1 VSAAQNRTT
10 KENGTVADHNAVDNI
25 VRATAGESLP
35 VTAVITTRKSRQGQ
49 GQPSSARDHESIAL
63 IVAIAAFVFGGL
75 LATFAF
81 WGRELPIDGRQ
92 SLGDFTALT
101 GAIAA
106 AAGFAVSRIIYQRS
120 ARRDSA
126 SPNSMR
132 FHWFDLVA
140 LSLAHGLIALL
151 AWIGIATIMEH
162 SFVGATVFTT
172 PAIFITAAA
181 TALSAYVA
189 YLSGTSLS
197 PRQLSL
203 VLAVFLAVGTVA
215 AMLSSADPNW
225 WQLNLSA
232 LGITHDISSLAFNL
246 TIFLSGVIVTTIARL
261 GTASLPAITAAD
273 RRHRAI
279 VRTLFVLLGV
289 LLACVGVFPV
299 DQFLL
304 IHNTVATGM
313 TVAFAALVVGL
324 PWLIPTMPRVFVVLG
339 FAFIG
344 VIILFALLFA
354 AGIYNLTAVELVS
367 ALLIFTWIILFLRN
381 VETIGKHRSSP
392 PAALIAET

>member
-1 VSAAQNRTT
+1 MSAAQ
-10 KENGTVADHNAVDNI
+10 
-25 VRATAGESLP
+25 P
-35 VTAVITTRKSRQGQ
+35 
-49 GQPSSARDHESIAL
+49 RDHESIAL
-63 IVAIAAFVFGGL
+63 IVAVGAFLFGGV
-75 LATFAF
+75 LAMIAF

-106 AAGFAVSRIIYQRS
+106 AVGFAVSRVIHQRG
-120 ARRDSA
+120 A
-126 SPNSMR
+126 SPAASDPGAAR

-140 LSLAHGLIALL
+140 LSLAHAAIALL

-162 SFVGATVFTT
+162 SFVGATVFST
-172 PAIFITAAA
+172 PAMFITAAA

-203 VLAVFLAVGTVA
+203 VLAVFLAVGVVA
-215 AMLSSADPNW
+215 AMLSSADPQW

-232 LGITHDISSLAFNL
+232 LGITHDISALAFNL
-246 TIFLSGVIVTTIARL
+246 TLFLSGVIVTTIARL
-261 GTASLPAITAAD
+261 GTASLPVSTASE

-313 TVAFAALVVGL
+313 TVAFAALVIGL

-339 FAFIG
+339 FVFIG
-344 VIILFALLFA
+344 VIILLAVLFA
-354 AGIYNLTAVELVS
+354 VGSYNLTAVELVS

-381 VETIGKHRSSP
+381 VETIETHNPS
-392 PAALIAET
+392 AAEQLIAEA